1 MTTGTSTATSD
12 GTRQS
17 RTDGM
22 RQSCTDGTPTR
33 APADDEVGGARA
45 RIDELDAR
53 IIALVQ
59 ERRSVSAG
67 IQQARIDSG
76 GRRVH
81 LAREMEILD
90 RYRGELGRPGTQ
102 LAMTLLALCRGRL

>member
-1 MTTGTSTATSD
+1 MSTEAAETTPARTSPGTTEDGPAEDGKAAVDATGTRS
-12 GTRQS
+12 
-17 RTDGM
+17 
-22 RQSCTDGTPTR
+22 
-33 APADDEVGGARA
+33 

-59 ERRSVSAG
+59 ERRTVSAG
-67 IQQARIDSG
+67 IQQARVEAG

-90 RYRGELGRPGTQ
+90 RYRSELGRPGTQ
-102 LAMTLLALCRGRL
+102 LAMTLLGLCRGQL

>member
-1 MTTGTSTATSD
+1 MSTGIRTAADAATTHGTSARSSAD
-12 GTRQS
+12 GE
-17 RTDGM
+17 M
-22 RQSCTDGTPTR
+22 N
-33 APADDEVGGARA
+33 GARA

-59 ERRSVSAG
+59 ERRSVSAD
-67 IQQARIDSG
+67 IQRARVEAG

-90 RYRGELGRPGTQ
+90 RYRAELGRPGTQ
-102 LAMTLLALCRGRL
+102 LAMTLLGLCRGRL

>member
-1 MTTGTSTATSD
+1 MGTQTAQPVSPEAKA
-12 GTRQS
+12 GQAA
-17 RTDGM
+17 
-22 RQSCTDGTPTR
+22 
-33 APADDEVGGARA
+33 APRR

-59 ERRSVSAG
+59 ERRAVSAG
-67 IQQARIDSG
+67 IQEARIASG

-90 RYRGELGRPGTQ
+90 RYRAALGRQGTQ
-102 LAMTLLALCRGRL
+102 LAMTLLTLCRGKL